1 MSYYKSEEALLSI
14 GKPYKCIQSMKVT
27 TVMKPPHNDNGNSKA

>member
-1 MSYYKSEEALLSI
+1 
-14 GKPYKCIQSMKVT
+14 MKVT